1 MPRKHDLV
9 VYGCGG
15 HARAVVD
22 IYLSTYQ
29 DANIIFVDEAAKQ
42 GEKIFGYNI
51 VTQFEYSDEEL
62 FLAIGD
68 NESRLR
74 KASTINQHGL
84 ATIVSNR
91 AYLGTELLLDRGVF
105 VGNYC
110 HLGCN
115 ARIGLNSIINTGAI
129 VEHETKIGSY
139 CHIGPGA
146 VISGRV
152 QLGDQVFVGAGS
164 TIIDKV
170 SVCSNVV
177 IGAGSV
183 VIDNIHEPGTYV
195 GCPVRKL
202 QG

>member
-1 MPRKHDLV
+1 MAKKNDLV

-29 DANIIFVDEAAKQ
+29 DARIIFIDEEAKKD
-42 GEKIFGYNI
+42 EEIFGFSV
-51 VTQFEYSDEEL
+51 VTHFECSDEEL

-68 NESRLR
+68 NESRFK
-74 KASTINQHGL
+74 KARTINPIRL
-84 ATIVSNR
+84 ATIVSQR
-91 AYLGTELLLDRGVF
+91 AYLGTDIFLDRGVF

-110 HLGCN
+110 HMACST
-115 ARIGLNSIINTGAI
+115 RIGLNTIINTGAI
-129 VEHETKIGSY
+129 VEHETEIGCY

-146 VISGRV
+146 VIAGRV

-164 TIIDKV
+164 TIVDKV
-170 SVCSNVV
+170 SVCSSVV

-183 VIDNIHEPGTYV
+183 VIDSIHEPGTYV
-195 GCPVRKL
+195 GCPVRKIA
-202 QG
+202 